1 MSGSIQ
7 EEENWRTESTNR
19 FNDELRLFA
28 RSSCMSTPVVL
39 LCTTYVDDV
48 SLLLENSKKQ
58 EGDYKK
64 GSGVGS
70 MTVGKM

>member
-1 MSGSIQ
+1 
-7 EEENWRTESTNR
+7 
-19 FNDELRLFA
+19 
-28 RSSCMSTPVVL
+28 MSTPVVL

-58 EGDYKK
+58 EGDYKE

-70 MTVGKM
+70 MTVGRMKVFLRAPFLRRG